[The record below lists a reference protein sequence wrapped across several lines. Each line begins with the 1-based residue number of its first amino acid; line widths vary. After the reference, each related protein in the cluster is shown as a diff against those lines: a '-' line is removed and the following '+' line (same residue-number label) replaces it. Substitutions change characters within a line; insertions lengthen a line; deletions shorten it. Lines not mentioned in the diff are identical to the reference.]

1 MSLESELESKS
12 MSLESELESELLNLQ
27 NTGIGRNWNRNHM
40 MLESESESE
49 SKFLGNTGI
58 GIRIGINCYWNRNW
72 NRNHGFWKTLESE
85 SESESTQVESE
96 LEAESLVPESF
107 TTLVYAHADMESHIQ
122 LRVHRMCPSLQR
134 SSSQGK

>member
-1 MSLESELESKS
+1 
-12 MSLESELESELLNLQ
+12 
-27 NTGIGRNWNRNHM
+27 M

-85 SESESTQVESE
+85 SESTLVESE
-96 LEAESLVPESF
+96 LESESLVPESF
-107 TTLVYAHADMESHIQ
+107 TTLHDT
-122 LRVHRMCPSLQR
+122 
-134 SSSQGK
+134 